1 MSSLWFLIRLMLRT
15 HRAALLRS
23 GLLALLVLVMGAAL
37 LGLSGWFITAAALAG
52 LAGSGAVFDVFRPS
66 AGVRLLAL
74 GRGIARYG
82 DRLLSHD
89 VTFKA
94 LESLRM
100 QVLRGLLA
108 AEWPRLI
115 RLRGAEV
122 LNRLSADIDVLDGLV
137 LRLVLPVAALLLVQ
151 LLAAGVLLLLVGEA
165 VALAVLA
172 GMLGGSVL
180 VLGGMATR
188 TMPPARQEQA
198 AAQRFRVRL
207 LDLLLARSDL
217 AVYGRLEAQLA
228 LVQAAERRRRSA
240 RRRLD
245 RLDRTAGALLSLAA
259 LGAMTAA
266 LGLGLWLA
274 QAGELAPELAAL
286 GFFAALG
293 LQEGMH
299 PLCRALADLGRMGD
313 AARRVRRGLPQ
324 AEKPAAFAAGRP
336 DPAGQQ
342 DGEGG
347 VLVVTDLHLLHGRSK
362 RPIAP
367 PVSFRL
373 NPGETLV
380 VTGASGAGKSTLL
393 LTLAGL
399 LPRESGSI
407 LLNGRLLEAGQAGAV
422 RPLVGLVPQ
431 RAGLMA
437 GSIAEAL
444 RLGSP
449 DAADEELWRVLDAV
463 ALTEVIRRKGGL
475 TARLGARGA
484 GLSGGEARRL
494 VLARALLRHP
504 CLLLLDEPTEGLDRQ
519 TAEAVLAGIRR
530 FLPRAAIVMASHRVV
545 EQAVADRI
553 LAL

>member
-37 LGLSGWFITAAALAG
+37 LGLSGWFITTAALAG

-151 LLAAGVLLLLVGEA
+151 LLAAGALLLLVGEA

-180 VLGGMATR
+180 VLGGMAAR

-217 AVYGRLEAQLA
+217 AVYGRLEAHLA

-266 LGLGLWLA
+266 LGLGLRLA

-299 PLCRALADLGRMGD
+299 PLRRALADLGRMGD

-324 AEKPAAFAAGRP
+324 AENPAAFAAGRP

-399 LPRESGSI
+399 LPSESGSI

-422 RPLVGLVPQ
+422 LGLVPQ

-449 DAADEELWRVLDAV
+449 DAADEELWQVLDAV
-463 ALTEVIRRKGGL
+463 ALTDVIRRKGGL